1 MKIDCLLK
9 CQIEIDE
16 TDPSWL
22 RDGANYPGGVDSLV
36 ADSIEENFFEDRPTV
51 DNYYNPGSR
60 IVNWDVIV
68 DYIVCKIK
76 EHANTR
82 SDNV

>member
-9 CQIEIDE
+9 CQIKIDE

-22 RDGANYPGGVDSLV
+22 HDGENYPGGVACLV
-36 ADSIEENFFEDRPTV
+36 ADSIEEGFFDDRPDV

-60 IVNWDVIV
+60 VVNWDEIIDAIV
-68 DYIVCKIK
+68 SRIK